1 MGKICTFFCQEDV
14 SLDTEP
20 LIEKQIRKLIND
32 KNVDTFWIGGD
43 GWFDIYVSGILQKLK
58 QEYPYIKIILI
69 VANPRQLEF
78 QENKFPFDDF
88 KYPEE
93 VKSVPLEKAVFVRN
107 YYMATNTDYIIRERR
122 KTIKVIKI
130 TSFCKKRFSNYNKM
144 LY

>member
-1 MGKICTFFCQEDV
+1 MDI
-14 SLDTEP
+14 EP
-20 LIEKQIRKLIND
+20 LIEKQIRKLINNE
-32 KNVDTFWIGGD
+32 NVDTFWIGGD

-93 VKSVPLEKAVFVRN
+93 VKSVPLEKAVFSRN
-107 YYMATNTDYIIRERR
+107 HYMVTNTDYIIVYPNDKHSAILSVLKEDKIR
-122 KTIKVIKI
+122 VINFI
-130 TSFCKKRFSNYNKM
+130 N
-144 LY
+144 